1 MYELA
6 LIGLLLGGAHLVA
19 VYLGTDVLRLE
30 YAQMMALNV
39 GFAVVTSIL
48 LSASSPS
55 WKPKLEVAL
64 KKEALRGQ
72 AFVDVGLMFLMF
84 ILAGASSAMLL
95 YNRFGPV
102 GWLGMVGASALVNW
116 LV

>member
-6 LIGLLLGGAHLVA
+6 TIGLLLGGAHVAA

-39 GFAVVTSIL
+39 GVAVVISMI

-55 WKPKLEVAL
+55 WKPKLKLAL

-72 AFVDVGLMFLMF
+72 AFADVGLMFLMF
-84 ILAGASSAMLL
+84 ILASAGSAMLL
-95 YNRFGPV
+95 YDRYGPV